1 MRHSVWLLIGW
12 VALSAALP
20 VRAFD
25 FMERPGAILLSPAPE
40 RFAVARGG
48 IAQSSYHA
56 NVFASTE
63 IDRFQVNAVAHH
75 GIVDVAPARVSAF
88 YSTHMLNGPVNAG
101 DSPGAEAAQWMMNAI
116 QFEYGFLGS
125 WDLTRRRPARTAVV
139 AEYSRRSYHPLRSG
153 FEEPAADVLRAGI
166 VARGVPGPLFEA
178 VTTDWA
184 ARFAWA
190 ELYEF
195 WGAPGIEQPRARY
208 TLHLGVEAAV
218 ETGVPEVQG
227 FLLAMPDVILLRQ
240 GGVSV
245 DVALQGGVRLG
256 AASGR
261 GASSGRSGG
270 RLELFIDYYRSADT
284 EQRVDP
290 TPAELFGYGV
300 RFVLESV
307 RS

>member
-1 MRHSVWLLIGW
+1 MRHSLWLVIGS
-12 VALSAALP
+12 VALGAALP
-20 VRAFD
+20 VHAFD
-25 FMERPGAILLSPAPE
+25 FMERPGAILLTPAPE
-40 RFAVARGG
+40 QFAVARGG
-48 IAQSSYHA
+48 IAQSAYHA
-56 NVFASTE
+56 NVFSSTE

-75 GIVDVAPARVSAF
+75 GIVDVAPARLSAF

-125 WDLTRRRPARTAVV
+125 WDLTRGRPARTALV
-139 AEYSRRSYHPLRSG
+139 AEYSRRSYHPLRGG
-153 FEEPAADVLRAGI
+153 FEEPAADVLRTGI
-166 VARGVPGPLFEA
+166 VARGVPGPFFEA

-195 WGAPGIEQPRARY
+195 WGAPKISQPRARY
-208 TLHLGVEAAV
+208 TFHLGAEATV
-218 ETGVPEVQG
+218 KTGVSQVEG

-245 DVALQGGVRLG
+245 DVAVQGGLRLG
-256 AASGR
+256 ASAGR
-261 GASSGRSGG
+261 GAASERAGG
-270 RLELFIDYYRSADT
+270 RLELYLDYYRSADT

-290 TPAELFGYGV
+290 SPAELFGYGV